1 MLNDG
6 HGVDIVRVSD
16 DLDLH
21 VPNLAG
27 CGTGDGNRIAGGLAH
42 ALGRQLADHGDVDHQ
57 DGNQRQNEDQVER
70 AELFLK
76 VVFHGVSSRMIV
88 GKEKALL

>member
-1 MLNDG
+1 MLNNGD
-6 HGVDIVRVSD
+6 RVNVVCVGD

-21 VPNLAG
+21 VPDLAG
-27 CGTGDGNRIAGGLAH
+27 GGAGDGNRVLGGLAH

-57 DGNQRQNEDQVER
+57 NGNQRQNQDQVER

-76 VVFHGVSSRMIV
+76 VVFHGVSSGMIV
-88 GKEKALL
+88 GKEKALP